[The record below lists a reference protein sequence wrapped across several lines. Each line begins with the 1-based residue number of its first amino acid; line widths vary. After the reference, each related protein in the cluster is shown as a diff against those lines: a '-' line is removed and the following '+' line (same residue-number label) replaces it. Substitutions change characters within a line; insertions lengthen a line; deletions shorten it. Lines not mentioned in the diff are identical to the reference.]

1 MNFLKKTANKI
12 SNGIELENL
21 KYERGNL
28 KNQIRTLQAKIESY
42 NQTLELKS
50 QLQMLIDV
58 LTHNVET
65 PIIVAGARA
74 RTPSEKRQQQTD
86 DDSDDDVPDEED
98 LDSFDNIQ
106 KKSYTVVKSSHDEI
120 KMIIEKLNIILV
132 PGIDKHSADI
142 DKKKQ
147 RIEDIN
153 KKLTALRAKK

>member
-12 SNGIELENL
+12 SNGIELESL

-28 KNQIRTLQAKIESY
+28 KNQIRRLQAKIESY

-65 PIIVAGARA
+65 PIILAGARA
-74 RTPSEKRQQQTD
+74 NTSSEKRQQTD
-86 DDSDDDVPDEED
+86 GDSDDGVPDEED

-106 KKSYTVVKSSHDEI
+106 KKSYTIVKSSHDEI
-120 KMIIEKLNIILV
+120 KTIIEKLNIILV
-132 PGIDKHSADI
+132 PGVDKHNAEI

-147 RIEDIN
+147 RIEEIN
-153 KKLTALRAKK
+153 KKLSALRAKN